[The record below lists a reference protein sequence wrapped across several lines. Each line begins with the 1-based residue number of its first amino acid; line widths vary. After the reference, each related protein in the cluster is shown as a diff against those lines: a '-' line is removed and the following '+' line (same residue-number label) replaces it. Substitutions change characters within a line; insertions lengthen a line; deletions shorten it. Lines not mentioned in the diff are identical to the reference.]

1 MEFPE
6 TFSSEKVSKLE
17 SSVVRR
23 IQEVIKDRRSKGHVT
38 TTGLI
43 LNSSKD
49 YDGIH
54 FSKKKLDLMTLI
66 LLCWYSDSF
75 NGFESYILYEIRE
88 YLNKNLIFPELSA
101 MTNSKELAL
110 LVFLLPCQN
119 NSLSFLFGRV
129 LDPSRIE
136 RVIEKVSLKWIK
148 HRYPKRTI
156 RHRGYRD
163 HGTLRPDHQWVERY
177 DLSFTEEQLLVEEQ
191 RSRYHQVVTLLVR
204 AAGEWYIRN
213 AEQLDILKEE

>member
-17 SSVVRR
+17 SRVVER
-23 IQEVIKDRRSKGHVT
+23 IQKVIMDRRSQGHVT

-43 LNSSKD
+43 INSSKD

-54 FSKKKLDLMTLI
+54 FSKKRLDLMTLI
-66 LLCWYSDSF
+66 LLCWYSNSF

-88 YLNKNLIFPELSA
+88 YLNKNLISPELSA
-101 MTNSKELAL
+101 MTNSKELCL

-119 NSLSFLFGRV
+119 NSIRFLFGRV
-129 LDPSRIE
+129 LDPARIE

-148 HRYPKRTI
+148 HHHPKRTI

-163 HGTLRPDHQWVERY
+163 HGTLRPDHQWFETT
-177 DLSFTEEQLLVEEQ
+177 DLSFTEEQLLIEER
-191 RSRYHQVVTLLVR
+191 RSRYHLVVTLLVR
-204 AAGEWYIRN
+204 AAGEWYLRN
-213 AEQLDILKEE
+213 AEQLEILKEE